1 MIRYLDRFEP
11 LIRIKKVND
20 TISKRKKEKENVVYG
35 INLNFKK

>member
-11 LIRIKKVND
+11 LIRIKNVND
-20 TISKRKKEKENVVYG
+20 TISKRKEKKNVVYG